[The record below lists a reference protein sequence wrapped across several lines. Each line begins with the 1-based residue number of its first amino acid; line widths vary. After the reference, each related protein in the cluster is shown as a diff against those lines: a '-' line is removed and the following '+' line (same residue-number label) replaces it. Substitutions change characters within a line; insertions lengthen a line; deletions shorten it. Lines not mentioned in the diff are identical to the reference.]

1 MSKTYLD
8 WLVRDTKTKWW
19 HDSARETELDV
30 ALNHGA
36 TGVTTNPVLASVA
49 LKEDRK
55 SLAPLEAILARELQ
69 HEQKAEAL
77 MRLVVT
83 KATERLLPEYEASKG
98 RSGFVCAQ
106 VNPLHAD
113 NRERMYAMA
122 KRFHVWAPNITVKLP
137 TTEAGLDVL
146 EDCIAEG
153 ITVAATVSFSV
164 AQVIAS
170 AERHRAGIKR
180 ADQNGAEPGKCFSVI
195 MLGRMDDYLRE
206 IAQNAKAVVSESD
219 ICQAGLAITKRAYS
233 IFRER
238 EYEAVLLVAA
248 LRGNYH
254 LTELAGAELL
264 MSIHPNSQQ
273 PFLTQN
279 LQREER
285 IDRPVPPDVVE
296 RLRSMP
302 EFVRAYE
309 PDGMSPNDFLK
320 FGATQRTLNQFIEAG
335 WKLLESFK

>member
-36 TGVTTNPVLASVA
+36 SGVTTNPVLASVA

-195 MLGRMDDYLRE
+195 MIGRMDDYLRE